1 MSYGE
6 FTLKEI
12 KSKFGIR
19 IKGEDSL
26 FSEVQKS
33 NLSDFLSEALET
45 GVPLARGIGTDKAR
59 SEFIIAPVL
68 AEVRKMLKNKI
79 SLFSGINFNV
89 NQRRGLSGLCDF
101 ILTPCEQQLEL
112 TMPVLTVVAAKNE
125 NINAGIPQ
133 CMAEMIGSRI
143 FNAREGNGIKYV
155 FGCVTT
161 GTVWKFLKYN
171 KGTIFVDIDDYYIR
185 EVNKILGIFLEIMS
199 LFIFRLTVFPCSVT
213 SKGLLYN
220 SQQLERIINAG
231 EKSGR
236 ILQKTAAANS
246 QKTHRTYAPAENSQK
261 SDENG
266 AALPHSQ
273 KTDKA
278 ERVARD
284 SQQTDVKKI
293 VVGNQANK
301 NTPD

>member
-19 IKGEDSL
+19 IKGDYPL
-26 FSEVQKS
+26 FAEVRKC
-33 NLSDFLSEALET
+33 NTSDFLSEALEN
-45 GVPLARGIGTDKAR
+45 GVPLSRGIGTDKAR

-79 SLFSGINFNV
+79 SLFSGINLNV
-89 NQRRGLSGLCDF
+89 NQGRGLSGLCDF
-101 ILTPCEQQLEL
+101 ILSPCEQQLEL

-185 EVNKILGIFLEIMS
+185 EVNKILGIFLEIMA
-199 LFIFRLTVFPCSVT
+199 LFIFRLTVFPSSVT

-220 SQQLERIINAG
+220 SQQLEKIIKPG
-231 EKSGR
+231 KKSGK
-236 ILQKTAAANS
+236 ILRKTAASDFQNTDETQAPLILS
-246 QKTHRTYAPAENSQK
+246 QRVDETQTPLFTHSQT
-261 SDENG
+261 SDETQT
-266 AALPHSQ
+266 AFIHSQ
-273 KTDKA
+273 KTDEVQKA
-278 ERVARD
+278 APD
-284 SQQTDVKKI
+284 SRKTDV
-293 VVGNQANK
+293 
-301 NTPD
+301 T